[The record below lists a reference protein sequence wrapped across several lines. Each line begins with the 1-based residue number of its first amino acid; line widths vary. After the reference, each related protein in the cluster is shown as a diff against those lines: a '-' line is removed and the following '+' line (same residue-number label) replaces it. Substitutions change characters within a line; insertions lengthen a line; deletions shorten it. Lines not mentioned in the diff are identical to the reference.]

1 MFEMGDELKIACT
14 VDADKAT
21 YILEGNLSLISSP
34 YLKEELAKL
43 DDSVVN
49 VDIDAT
55 NLDYISDDGF
65 DLLLVTKEA
74 LAAKGGSLRL
84 LNPNE
89 LVAEVIEMM
98 EIDLE
103 VVA

>member
-1 MFEMGDELKIACT
+1 MGDELTINCT
-14 VDADKAT
+14 IDGEKAT
-21 YILEGNLSLISSP
+21 YVLEGSLSLISSP
-34 YLKEELAKL
+34 YLKNEIAKL
-43 DDSVVN
+43 DEGITSI
-49 VDIDAT
+49 DIDAT

-65 DLLLVTKEA
+65 ELLLATKEA
-74 LAAKGGSLRL
+74 LAEKGGALRL

-89 LVAEVIEMM
+89 ITAEVIEMM

>member
-1 MFEMGDELKIACT
+1 MGDELKIACT
-14 VDADKAT
+14 IDGDKAT
-21 YILEGNLSLISSP
+21 YVLEGNLSLISSP
-34 YLKEELAKL
+34 YLKEEIGKL
-43 DDSVVN
+43 DDAVAN
-49 VDIDAT
+49 IDIDAT

-65 DLLLVTKEA
+65 DLLLTTKEA
-74 LAAKGGSLRL
+74 LAAKGGALRL

-89 LVAEVIEMM
+89 ITAEVIEMM